1 VLTSFYQSLWKRAF
15 YFDTY
20 KTLLI
25 RNLSQIP
32 TKKELSM
39 KEQRLYKRFSAKLP
53 VKLEAITSNRT
64 KVFYFKTKDIS
75 ATGAFF
81 YTKEAS
87 FIPDDTRFTL
97 NSSDLNNIR
106 IKQKKLKH
114 LKNCTGTM
122 MRSTSKG
129 IAIRFNSPVELFV

>member
-1 VLTSFYQSLWKRAF
+1 M
-15 YFDTY
+15 
-20 KTLLI
+20 
-25 RNLSQIP
+25 
-32 TKKELSM
+32 E
-39 KEQRLYKRFSAKLP
+39 EQRLYKRFSAKLP
-53 VKLEAITSNRT
+53 VKLEAAASSRMR
-64 KVFYFKTKDIS
+64 VLYAKTKDIS

-81 YTKEAS
+81 CTKEAS